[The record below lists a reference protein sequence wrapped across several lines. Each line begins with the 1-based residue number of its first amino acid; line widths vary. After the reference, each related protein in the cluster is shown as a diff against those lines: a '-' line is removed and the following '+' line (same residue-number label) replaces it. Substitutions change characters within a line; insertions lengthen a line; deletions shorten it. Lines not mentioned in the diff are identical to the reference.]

1 MKAVVLSSGG
11 VDSTTCL
18 SIAVDKYGKE
28 NVSTVT
34 IFYGQKHDKEIEA
47 ARKIASYY
55 DVKHYEFDLS
65 QIFKYSDSSLLTG
78 STQEIAHKSYA
89 EQIEENK
96 EGIVSTNVPFR
107 NGLMLAAVTSLA
119 ASLYENEDVE
129 LYIGAHGDDAA
140 GNVYADC
147 STEFLSKMSGAIF
160 IGTYGKVHLISPFA
174 GMHKAAVV
182 AKGIQLKT
190 PYELTWSCY
199 EGGEKPCGTCGTC
212 RDRAAAFAANGI
224 ADPALEG

>member
-1 MKAVVLSSGG
+1 
-11 VDSTTCL
+11 
-18 SIAVDKYGKE
+18 
-28 NVSTVT
+28 
-34 IFYGQKHDKEIEA
+34 
-47 ARKIASYY
+47 
-55 DVKHYEFDLS
+55 
-65 QIFKYSDSSLLTG
+65 
-78 STQEIAHKSYA
+78 
-89 EQIEENK
+89 
-96 EGIVSTNVPFR
+96 
-107 NGLMLAAVTSLA
+107 
-119 ASLYENEDVE
+119 
-129 LYIGAHGDDAA
+129 
-140 GNVYADC
+140 
-147 STEFLSKMSGAIF
+147 MSGAIF